1 MKRLVA
7 VIGLALV
14 IGMIG
19 AVMAAS
25 ALACVV
31 TPGVTY
37 PANYHAHHCLPNNR
51 GTNTAADQAPAVGYT
66 CYDGLGG

>member
-1 MKRLVA
+1 MKRIVA
-7 VIGLALV
+7 VVGLALV
-14 IGMIG
+14 IGVIG

-25 ALACVV
+25 ALACVYG

-51 GTNTAADQAPAVGYT
+51 GTNTAANNAPAIGYT
-66 CYDGLGG
+66 CVD